1 MNEKYISYLAHE
13 SITARLERQSKR
25 YFILCI
31 ILIVALIAT
40 NFAWIC
46 WEAQFEDVVT
56 TVTQEAESDEGDA
69 VINGDKAG
77 AVIYGED

>member
-40 NFAWIC
+40 NFAWVC
-46 WEAQFEDVVT
+46 YEAQYEDVVMTET
-56 TVTQEAESDEGDA
+56 TQDGEGTNIISA
-69 VINGDKAG
+69 GD
-77 AVIYGED
+77 VSYGTEN